1 MLKHESRAYLNAVQ
15 YKWQAGSVLMFF
27 VLIILLRMAS
37 LYTISCGTAS
47 LTCFYLKIFYS
58 FFQPQEC
65 KNL

>member
-1 MLKHESRAYLNAVQ
+1 MLKCENRTSLQAVQ
-15 YKWQAGSVLMFF
+15 CKWQAGSVLMFF

-58 FFQPQEC
+58 FFQTQEC